1 MPVNGIFDVFDM
13 LSIYIIYKLIVSN
26 NTWPSKISRNKD
38 LGAPSIAAMLSHARF
53 KAAGHGSVDTAAAL
67 VK

>member
-26 NTWPSKISRNKD
+26 NTWMIMRLSLIHISEPTR
-38 LGAPSIAAMLSHARF
+38 LRCLPLS
-53 KAAGHGSVDTAAAL
+53 
-67 VK
+67 